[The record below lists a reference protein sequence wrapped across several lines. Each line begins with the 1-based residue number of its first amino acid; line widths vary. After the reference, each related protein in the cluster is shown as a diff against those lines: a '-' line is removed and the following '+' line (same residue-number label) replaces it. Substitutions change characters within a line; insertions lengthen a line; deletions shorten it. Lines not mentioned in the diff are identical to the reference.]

1 MKLPTGKYVML
12 TGAPGSKWSGI
23 ARSIYDSPDIDTTDH
38 SAARGYTKPG
48 ADEDFKGHCGAYW
61 DPGMEFPDIWAWDK
75 PFWGKGTRIIKSH
88 TMAIY
93 MQQLVDGLFGKW
105 EHQIVFVIRNDYEC
119 LKWWKQAGGWDI
131 TYPDYSWY
139 ENDDTM
145 LMKIGDQ
152 NKASTRFLWHN
163 KDNITEALS
172 NLHLCSLLGLS
183 RDNLEMESYSTKDCK
198 VYVYTPSSD

>member
-12 TGAPGSKWSGI
+12 TGAPGSKWSGV

-38 SAARGYTKPG
+38 TAARGYTKPG

-61 DPGMEFPDIWAWDK
+61 DPGMEFGIWEWDK

-93 MQQLVDGLFGKW
+93 MQQIVEGLFGKW

-119 LKWWKQAGGWDI
+119 MD
-131 TYPDYSWY
+131 PDYSYY
-139 ENDDTM
+139 ENDAQMM
-145 LMKIGDQ
+145 LSIATQ

-163 KDNITEALS
+163 KDNITTALS
-172 NLHLCSLLGLS
+172 NLHLCSILGLS
-183 RDNLEMESYSTKDCK
+183 TDNLTLKSFDKDMK
-198 VYVYTPSSD
+198 VYVYTPKCD